1 MNPLQQPSAI
11 FMGSKPGSV
20 VALRTLIA
28 RGWDI
33 KYVVVS
39 RQVAH
44 PWIPGETLEECA
56 KAHGIPVV
64 TQAKLPLEPVDF
76 VISYMFRY
84 RVKGGVIALGRRAS
98 LNFHAGP
105 LPEYGGWYFY
115 NMAILNDATE
125 YGCTCHYLDDGFD
138 TGPLLKVARFPIHAG
153 METAWSLERRTQEE
167 MIRLFVEFCDL
178 AESGLPLPR
187 DEQDRSRARYMS
199 QEQFEALKAIPGDAD
214 EETVD
219 RYARAFWYPPYTCA
233 YTTIGETRVEVVPK
247 IVKEQLASALHAD
260 DLERLARA
268 AAASDART
276 LADLHDMAIV
286 FAASCGTA

>member
-1 MNPLQQPSAI
+1 MSLPNKPSVI

-28 RGWDI
+28 RGWDV

-64 TQAKLPLEPVDF
+64 TQPKLPLEPADF

-84 RVKGGVIALGRRAS
+84 RVKPEVIALGKRAS

-105 LPEYGGWYFY
+105 LPEYGGWHFY
-115 NMAILNDATE
+115 NMAILTDATE

-138 TGPLLKVARFPIHAG
+138 TGPLLKVARFPIHAH

-167 MIRLFVEFCDL
+167 MIRLFVEFCHL
-178 AESGLPLPR
+178 AENGQPLPKE
-187 DEQDRSRARYMS
+187 EQDRSKARYLS
-199 QEQFEALKAIPGDAD
+199 QEQFEALKAIPADAD
-214 EETVD
+214 EETV
-219 RYARAFWYPPYTCA
+219 
-233 YTTIGETRVEVVPK
+233 V
-247 IVKEQLASALHAD
+247 
-260 DLERLARA
+260 
-268 AAASDART
+268 
-276 LADLHDMAIV
+276 
-286 FAASCGTA
+286 

>member
-1 MNPLQQPSAI
+1 
-11 FMGSKPGSV
+11 MGSKPGSV
-20 VALRTLIA
+20 VALRTLIQ

-39 RQVAH
+39 RQIAH

-56 KAHGIPVV
+56 RTHGIRVV
-64 TQAKLPLEPVDF
+64 TQPSLPLEPVDF

-84 RVKGGVIALGRRAS
+84 RVKSEVIALGRRAS

-105 LPEYGGWYFY
+105 LPEYGGWHFY
-115 NMAILNDATE
+115 NMAILNEATE

-138 TGPLLKVARFPIHAG
+138 TGPLLKVARFPIHAH

-167 MIRLFVEFCDL
+167 MIRLFVEFCHM
-178 AESGLPLPR
+178 AETGMPLPME
-187 DEQDRSRARYMS
+187 EQDRSKARYLT
-199 QEQFEALKAIPGDAD
+199 QEQFEALKAIPANAD

-233 YTTIGETRVEVVPK
+233 YTMIGETRVEVVPK
-247 IVKEQLASALHAD
+247 VVKEQVASALHAD
-260 DLERLARA
+260 DLSRLARM
-268 AAASDART
+268 ASEHDPRT
-276 LADLHDMAIV
+276 LADFDNVAIV
-286 FAASCGTA
+286 FAGAETA